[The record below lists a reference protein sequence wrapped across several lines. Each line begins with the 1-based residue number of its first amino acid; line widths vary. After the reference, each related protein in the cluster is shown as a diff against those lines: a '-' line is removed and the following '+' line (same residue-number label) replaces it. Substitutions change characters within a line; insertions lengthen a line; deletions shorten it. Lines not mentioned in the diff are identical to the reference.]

1 MFLANLS
8 LIKAQVSPSAY
19 TLSTHQISTED
30 GLPSNE
36 VYQVFQDDYGY
47 IWFATDVG
55 VSRYNGREFTNFSTK
70 DGLVDNTVFGFYED
84 YKKRLWLRS
93 FSGKLC
99 YFARG
104 TDSVYSYVYNEKI
117 EAKLNG
123 RIPVSHSCNSENI
136 VSIGLVAGQQ
146 KDGSDLLQISE
157 NGQFSFP
164 ERFEND
170 TSFAYVLDN
179 DNELIYG
186 TSHGKKSIEDPG
198 RICFFEDGELTY
210 QIDLDQ
216 AVERIYPCKLSENHY
231 AIGCASNDVI
241 FIRNKQIYNSISFPS
256 RVLSVYQDKQEKLW
270 VGTENGVYF
279 YKYGLNNIPLLVLAN
294 RNVSDVME
302 DLEGNIW
309 CTTLNDG
316 IHQILS
322 KELLC
327 YTPEIIQRNATISCI
342 EIINKGEVLL
352 GTSNGIIEAVKNE
365 YAEVISVGPDHS
377 YTNDLHS
384 IGQDSIFVAYDGR
397 NQLSFAEVKMKQ
409 LTGFICQGITKFV
422 EDSVGGALLGCS
434 RSGVRWFGANGEV
447 RTSLEEG
454 FTERIYDACVDR
466 NGITWLAGLN
476 RLWKYED
483 TRYESCD
490 EISPLLHNRI
500 NAIEIGKEDRLIMAS
515 SENGLII
522 KDGEEV
528 FAIGENNG
536 LKSDMC
542 LKLLLLDNEIWVGT
556 NYGLGK
562 ITIEQWKPLIYKI
575 KNYDAAIGFPVSK
588 VTDIKELDGEMYV
601 TYADKLVRFFPDEL
615 AQNKRIPK
623 LKILD
628 LMVSG
633 KPMNERTNL
642 SLKHDQNDLVVRLEA
657 LTFRNMDQ
665 VLYKYRFVGKSETW
679 RTASTSELVF
689 ESLTPDSYELEVVA
703 VNEND
708 IESTSRIIH
717 FTIRPPWW
725 KTTWFVLL
733 AILFLLVIGWGAFA
747 VRIRT
752 LKNRTKTANRII
764 DLEKS
769 ALQAQMNPHF
779 IFNSLNSIQKYI
791 SENDKRNAQKYL
803 NRFAR
808 LIRLILESS
817 RSDSFLL
824 EDEITLL
831 DHYLSLE
838 ANRFKG
844 KFRFEIVADDLMNE
858 DFTRIPPM
866 IIQPFVENAII
877 HGMNGKQETGQIRI
891 QFQKN
896 ETGSILCVVDDD
908 GVGRKVA
915 SRQPNKAKQH
925 KPVGVLIAKERLGHL
940 NHGTAQDSDVTII
953 DKYDDQGESIGTRVE
968 IKLPIL
974 AS

>member
-1 MFLANLS
+1 MN
-8 LIKAQVSPSAY
+8 AQVSPSTY
-19 TLSTHQISTED
+19 TLITHQITTED

-36 VYQVFQDDYGY
+36 IYQVFQEDYGY

-55 VSRYNGREFTNFSTK
+55 VSRYNGREFTNFSMK

-84 YKKRLWLRS
+84 HEKRLWLRS

-99 YFARG
+99 YFTQG
-104 TDSVYSYVYNEKI
+104 TDSVYSYVYNDKI

-123 RIPVSHSCNSENI
+123 RIPVSHRCNSENV

-146 KDGSDLLQISE
+146 KDGSDFLQISE

-164 ERFEND
+164 EHFEND
-170 TSFAYVLDN
+170 SSFAYIFDN

-186 TSHGKKSIEDPG
+186 VFHEKKSDVDPG
-198 RICFFEDGELTY
+198 IIRFFEDGGLNY
-210 QIDLDQ
+210 QIDLDR
-216 AVERIYPCKLSENHY
+216 AVERFYPCKLSENHY
-231 AIGCASNDVI
+231 AIGCASNDVV

-270 VGTENGVYF
+270 VGTQNGVYF
-279 YKYGLNNIPLLVLAN
+279 YKHGLNNAPLLVLAN
-294 RNVSDVME
+294 RYISDVME

-322 KELLC
+322 KEILC
-327 YTPEIIQRNATISCI
+327 YTPEIIQRNTTISCI
-342 EIINKGEVLL
+342 EIIDKGEVLL
-352 GTSNGIIEAVKNE
+352 GTSNGIIAAVKNE
-365 YAEVISVGPDHS
+365 SAEIISVGPDHFFI
-377 YTNDLHS
+377 NDLYS
-384 IGQDSIFVAYDGR
+384 IGPDSILVSYDGKL
-397 NQLSFAEVKMKQ
+397 QPTFAEVKIKH
-409 LTGFICQGITKFV
+409 LTGFIFQGITKFV
-422 EDSVGGALLGCS
+422 EDSVRGALLGCS
-434 RSGVRWFGANGEV
+434 RSGVRWFGADGEV
-447 RTSLEEG
+447 HMSLDDG
-454 FTERIYDACVDR
+454 FTERIYDACIDR
-466 NGITWLAGLN
+466 SGITWLAGLN
-476 RLWKYED
+476 QLWKYD
-483 TRYESCD
+483 GTHYESCD
-490 EISPLLHNRI
+490 TISPLLHNRI

-528 FAIGENNG
+528 FAIGEKNG

-542 LKLLLLDNEIWVGT
+542 LTLLLLDNEIWVGT

-562 ITIEQWKPLIYKI
+562 ITVEHWNPLIYKI

-588 VTDIKELDGEMYV
+588 VTNIKEEDGEMYV
-601 TYADKLVRFFPDEL
+601 TYADKLVRFFPDNL
-615 AQNKRIPK
+615 TQNTHIPK

-628 LMVSG
+628 ILVSG
-633 KPMNERTNL
+633 KPMNERTNIR
-642 SLKHDQNDLVVRLEA
+642 LKYDQNDLVIRLEA

-665 VLYKYRFVGKSETW
+665 VLYKYRFVGKSATW
-679 RTASTSELVF
+679 RTSSTSELVF
-689 ESLTPDSYELEVVA
+689 ESLTPDNYVLEVVA
-703 VNEND
+703 VNENG
-708 IESTSRIIH
+708 IESTSQIIH
-717 FTIRPPWW
+717 FTIKPPWW
-725 KTTWFVLL
+725 KTTGFVLL
-733 AILFLLVIGWGAFA
+733 AILFLIVIGWGAFA
-747 VRIRT
+747 VRFRT

-791 SENDKRNAQKYL
+791 SENDQRNAQKYL
-803 NRFAR
+803 SRFAR

-824 EDEITLL
+824 DDEITLL
-831 DHYLSLE
+831 DHYLALE
-838 ANRFKG
+838 SNRFKD
-844 KFRFEIVADDLMNE
+844 KFDFEIVVDDHVNE
-858 DFTRIPPM
+858 DVTRIPPM

-891 QFQKN
+891 HFQKN
-896 ETGSILCVVDDD
+896 EPGSLLCVVDDD
-908 GVGRKVA
+908 GVGRKIA
-915 SRQPNKAKQH
+915 SRQPNNAKQH

-940 NHGTAQDSDVTII
+940 NHGADQGSEVIII
-953 DKYDDQGESIGTRVE
+953 DKYNDQSESIGTRIE
-968 IKLPIL
+968 IKLPIISRL
-974 AS
+974 I